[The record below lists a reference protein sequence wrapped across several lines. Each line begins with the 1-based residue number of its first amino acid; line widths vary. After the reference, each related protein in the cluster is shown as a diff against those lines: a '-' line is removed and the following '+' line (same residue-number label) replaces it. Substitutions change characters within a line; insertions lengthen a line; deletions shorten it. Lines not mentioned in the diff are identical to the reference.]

1 MGKCKSVV
9 KGLRC
14 TAGQDGRH
22 VIGVEPSAGQGR
34 PGRGCT
40 TVYPGHT
47 LGANGACAGSHWD
60 HCKYLPDHSLRSA

>member
-1 MGKCKSVV
+1 MGKCKSVI

-47 LGANGACAGSHWD
+47 WVRMGPEQGAICGS
-60 HCKYLPDHSLRSA
+60 L